1 MKIVINSKNLVIATH
16 QDSQDIRSL
25 YDNKDL
31 SIIRI
36 PDHIK
41 IKYDNYIDND
51 KSPTLPTD
59 PRINWSLTE
68 NKKNAI
74 AVIEDVA
81 EEYRIKKLSNKP
93 ARIAG
98 YESKVIIAN
107 RILDAKS
114 PNINDLKLFQLES
127 DNRNISVPKLA
138 EIIIK
143 KNQEFANLS
152 AIIDGQI
159 QLVKSKIKKD
169 KNYQDVWNHIKKF
182 EDGLQKLT
190 N

>member
-98 YESKVIIAN
+98 YE
-107 RILDAKS
+107 
-114 PNINDLKLFQLES
+114 
-127 DNRNISVPKLA
+127 
-138 EIIIK
+138 
-143 KNQEFANLS
+143 
-152 AIIDGQI
+152 
-159 QLVKSKIKKD
+159 
-169 KNYQDVWNHIKKF
+169 
-182 EDGLQKLT
+182 
-190 N
+190 